1 MFTVDEYNLK
11 KMKKLLIIVLLLIPV
26 GLWGQIGLKGGLNF
40 ANITKVSSIN
50 NSSNTGF
57 AFGLFLAP
65 KPRGLFGF
73 HSEVDFSRQGYN
85 FATNSNTGNVNL
97 DYILLPQLT
106 TINITRF
113 VQIQIGAQMAF
124 LINARAT
131 ESNSGS
137 GNFDKLIDYYN
148 RLDYGLAGGL
158 EIHPFK
164 GLLIGGRYN
173 LSLGNMYKD
182 LQSSSPGTVPS
193 FIPSVNV
200 KNNVL
205 NLYVGWH
212 FVK

>member
-1 MFTVDEYNLK
+1 MFIGNKVNIKD
-11 KMKKLLIIVLLLIPV
+11 MKKLLIVSLVIFPGV
-26 GLWGQIGLKGGLNF
+26 LWGQIGVKGGLNF

-57 AFGLFLAP
+57 SFGLFLAP

-73 HSEVDFSRQGYN
+73 HSEIDFSRQGYN
-85 FATNSNTGNVNL
+85 FETNTNTGNVDL
-97 DYILLPQLT
+97 DYILLPQLS

-124 LINARAT
+124 LINAKAVQ
-131 ESNSGS
+131 SNSGS
-137 GNFDKLIDYYN
+137 GTYDKLLSYYN
-148 RLDYGLAGGL
+148 RFDYGLAGGL

-164 GLLIGGRYN
+164 GLIVGGRYN

-182 LQSSSPGTVPS
+182 LQTSAPGSVPS
-193 FIPSVNV
+193 FVPSVNV

-205 NLYVGWH
+205 NIYLGWH

>member
-1 MFTVDEYNLK
+1 
-11 KMKKLLIIVLLLIPV
+11 MKKLIIIVLTLLPV
-26 GLWGQIGLKGGLNF
+26 SLWAQIGLKGGINF

-50 NSSNTGF
+50 NSTNTGF

-73 HSEVDFSRQGYN
+73 RSEIDFSRQGYN
-85 FATNSNTGNVNL
+85 FDSNTNTGNVNL

-113 VQIQIGAQMAF
+113 VQIQLGAQMAF
-124 LINARAT
+124 LINAKAT
-131 ESNSGS
+131 QSNTGLGS
-137 GNFDKLIDYYN
+137 YDKLLSYYN
-148 RLDYGLAGGL
+148 RFDYGLAGGL

-164 GLLIGGRYN
+164 GLLVGGRYN
-173 LSLGNMYKD
+173 LSLGNMYKN
-182 LQSSSPGTVPS
+182 LQTSSPGTVPS

-200 KNNVL
+200 KNNVF
-205 NLYVGWH
+205 NLYLGWH